1 MGANF
6 TTSVNMTKTAEPE
19 DLGIYVNML
28 VDGNFKLIMANPANK
43 GILISLLNELIP
55 KKITDLKLVMQE
67 KQGRRLDL
75 KNSIFDLDCELDDG
89 STAVVEVQFNTR
101 ADYMDRMLYYSTWP
115 ITEQKLVS
123 ENNYKLKDVYLISF
137 CNFALRHDND
147 WDEDKVVS
155 SYTLREDSNSE
166 KMTDALHF
174 VYVELGRF
182 KKEQKD
188 LKSQL
193 ESFLFYLKNMSY
205 LKEIPSDISYEP
217 VNNMVQI
224 AAVESLSPDDRD
236 LYDRTLRNAFDIRTE
251 KIYAREEG
259 LAEGRA
265 EGRAKGLA
273 EGRAEEKAEIAKAFL
288 AKGVDVATIA
298 ECTGL
303 SEDEIKAL

>member
-137 CNFALRHDND
+137 CNFALRHDKD

-224 AAVESLSPDDRD
+224 AAVESLSPDDRNI
-236 LYDRTLRNAFDIRTE
+236 YDRNMRNAFDIRTE

-265 EGRAKGLA
+265 EGLA

>member
-67 KQGRRLDL
+67 KQGRRLEL

-137 CNFALRHDND
+137 CNFALRHDKD

-236 LYDRTLRNAFDIRTE
+236 LYDRNMRNAFDIRTE

-265 EGRAKGLA
+265 EGAAKSQ
-273 EGRAEEKAEIAKAFL
+273 REIAK
-288 AKGVDVATIA
+288 KMVSNKI
-298 ECTGL
+298 EIEMISKCTGL
-303 SEDEIKAL
+303 TGEEIKAL

>member
-236 LYDRTLRNAFDIRTE
+236 LYDRNMRNAFDIRTE

-265 EGRAKGLA
+265 EGKA
-273 EGRAEEKAEIAKAFL
+273 EGEAKKQREIAKKML
-288 AKGVDVATIA
+288 SKGIDIA
-298 ECTGL
+298 VISECTGL
-303 SEDEIKAL
+303 SEEEIKAL